1 MKSVSINGIARVDLG
16 KKFAKQLRK
25 QENVPCVIYGGKEGP
40 IHFYAHTNEFRSI
53 VYTPNVYLIDIK
65 IDNMVCQAI
74 MGDIQFHPVTD
85 KILHIDFLRV
95 FEDQAVKIN
104 VPVNI
109 FGNSIGVR
117 NGGRLAM
124 NMRRMLIE
132 ALPANLPESIDVDI
146 TNVKIGQSIRVKDI
160 SLENIRFLN
169 NSDDV
174 IVAVKTAR
182 AAILEDEELEEVSE
196 ESGEASEDKA
206 GGEDNTGGE
215 NKPAAE

>member
-25 QENVPCVIYGGKEGP
+25 QENVPCVIYGGKEEP

-65 IDNMVCQAI
+65 IDDIVCQAI

-95 FEDQAVKIN
+95 FEDQAVKIH

-124 NMRRMLIE
+124 NMRRILVE
-132 ALPANLPESIDVDI
+132 ALPANLPEAIDLDI
-146 TNVKIGQSIRVKDI
+146 TNIKIGQSIRVKDI

-182 AAILEDEELEEVSE
+182 AAIVEDEELEAASE
-196 ESGEASEDKA
+196 EAGEASEDKA

>member
-25 QENVPCVIYGGKEGP
+25 QENVPCVIYGGKEEP

-53 VYTPNVYLIDIK
+53 VYTPNVYLIEIK
-65 IDNMVCQAI
+65 IEDKVCKAI

-95 FEDQAVKIN
+95 FEDQPVKIH
-104 VPVNI
+104 VPINI

-124 NMRRMLIE
+124 NMRKMLVE
-132 ALPANLPESIDVDI
+132 ALPANLPEAIDVDI
-146 TNVKIGQSIRVKDI
+146 TNIKIGQSVRVKDI
-160 SLENIRFLN
+160 SLENNRFLN

-182 AAILEDEELEEVSE
+182 AAIVEDEELEGVSE
-196 ESGEASEDKA
+196 EAGEASEDKA
-206 GGEDNTGGE
+206 GSEDNTGGE

>member
-25 QENVPCVIYGGKEGP
+25 QENVPCVIYGGKEEP

-53 VYTPNVYLIDIK
+53 VYTPNVYLIEIK
-65 IDNMVCQAI
+65 IEDKVCKAI

-95 FEDQAVKIN
+95 FEDQLVKIN
-104 VPVNI
+104 IPVNV

-117 NGGRLAM
+117 NGGRLAI
-124 NMRRMLIE
+124 NMRRVFVE
-132 ALPANLPESIDVDI
+132 ALPGNLPETIDVDI
-146 TNVKIGQSIRVKDI
+146 TNVKIGQSIRIKDL
-160 SLENIRFLN
+160 SLENVHFLN

-174 IVAVKTAR
+174 VVAVKTAR
-182 AAILEDEELEEVSE
+182 AAIVEDDSLEEVSE
-196 ESGEASEDKA
+196 ESGVDSGEDK
-206 GGEDNTGGE
+206 GGDEDKGDGE
-215 NKPAAE
+215 NKPAE